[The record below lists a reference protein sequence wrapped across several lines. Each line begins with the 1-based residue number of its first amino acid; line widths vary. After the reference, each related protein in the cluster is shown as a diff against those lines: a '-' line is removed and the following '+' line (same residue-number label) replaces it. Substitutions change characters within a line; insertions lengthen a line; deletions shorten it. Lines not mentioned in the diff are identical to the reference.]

1 MPDAPDP
8 DHRRLDGLADDTVKA
23 LGKLSEALEMVEEA
37 RGRLYG
43 FHRLTGSADLALGE
57 AIGLLKQAGHSDLAD
72 SIAEDLLG
80 RNVLQGRWTFQLVEE
95 YDDGYYRA
103 FRAHEER
110 ARASLAGGRR
120 HLFEAEMKEERRT
133 KGRPAHQAT
142 PTSE

>member
-1 MPDAPDP
+1 MPDAPDA
-8 DHRRLDGLADDTVKA
+8 DHRRPDGLSDDTVKA

-57 AIGLLKQAGHSDLAD
+57 AVALLQQAGHSDLAEG
-72 SIAEDLLG
+72 IAEDLLG

-95 YDDGYYRA
+95 YDAGYYQA
-103 FRAHEER
+103 FCAHEAR

-120 HLFEAEMKEERRT
+120 HLFEAEMKEQRRT
-133 KGRPAHQAT
+133 QGRPAHEAT

>member
-1 MPDAPDP
+1 MSDAPDS

-57 AIGLLKQAGHSDLAD
+57 AIDLLRQAGHADLAD

-95 YDDGYYRA
+95 YDDGYYQA
-103 FRAHEER
+103 FQAHEAK

-120 HLFEAEMKEERRT
+120 HLFEAEMKEDRRT
-133 KGRPAHQAT
+133 KGRPAHEAT